1 MSGEK
6 EVDYRKEKLKSRIAW
21 AIAIFFACAWLV
33 VTLVPFFFMIM
44 NSFRKQFDMLAQG
57 VFHLPDPWY
66 FNNYVEVMTRLLR
79 LFLPKCACRCR
90 FIDSD
95 AGDFRLCRIPSFPN
109 EIQAE
114 RFYLCRNRGN
124 DVHPHACDADPH
136 F

>member
-66 FNNYVEVMTRLLR
+66 FNNYVEVMTHG
-79 LFLPKCACRCR
+79 FLAISSEVCLSLP
-90 FIDSD
+90 F
-95 AGDFRLCRIPSFPN
+95 
-109 EIQAE
+109 
-114 RFYLCRNRGN
+114 
-124 DVHPHACDADPH
+124 H
-136 F
+136 